1 MIVDDQI
8 GSPTNTELVISV
20 LSKLLIKIKQ
30 KKFITGVFNLC
41 PKEFV
46 NRYDLSKYI
55 IYKYFDKKISKNIE
69 ISKIKTR
76 DLNLSAK
83 RPLNSRMNINKIQR
97 YLKVDIKNWKF
108 YLDKYLKGLK

>member
-1 MIVDDQI
+1 M
-8 GSPTNTELVISV
+8 
-20 LSKLLIKIKQ
+20 
-30 KKFITGVFNLC
+30 
-41 PKEFV
+41 